1 MNDGD
6 PEQFRRRSRTEL
18 FFEFVRSR
26 FLSIVAVLLIGFGIA
41 ALIGYDPEVPR
52 WSKLL
57 AFTAVACVPIGYV
70 LGNWLTSLLYNP
82 RYQYL
87 VDLDATETDG
97 ALYQLPYDDFAEL
110 DVQNGE
116 LDRLT
121 DRLHAGKNVDLET
134 ATVDGCWRG
143 TLTDRELLTAL
154 SKIEECRG
162 TLEEDAKRGFR
173 IETQAWTI
181 IRNATRKATLS
192 VVETF
197 ERGTLPD
204 DGQGIG
210 TEIESALSD
219 FDLDRQIRDTDFS
232 DDSVPDPADVDAK
245 QDLENTN
252 PNNEPE
258 PEPQP
263 ADDD

>member
-18 FFEFVRSR
+18 LFEFVRAR
-26 FLSIVAVLLIGFGIA
+26 FLSIVAIASIGFGIA
-41 ALIGYDPEVPR
+41 LVVGIDPEVPR
-52 WSKLL
+52 WTKLIG
-57 AFTAVACVPIGYV
+57 FTAVAFVPIGYV
-70 LGNWLTSLLYNP
+70 LGNWLVGLLYNP
-82 RYQYL
+82 QYQYL
-87 VDLDATETDG
+87 IDLDATETDG
-97 ALYQLPYDDFAEL
+97 ALYQFPYDEFKEL
-110 DVQNGE
+110 SVNDGE
-116 LDRLT
+116 LDTLT
-121 DRLHAGKNVDLET
+121 SRLHAGKNVDLENGS
-134 ATVDGCWRG
+134 VDGCWRG
-143 TLTDRELLTAL
+143 TLSDRELLTAL

-162 TLEEDAKRGFR
+162 TLEDDAKRGFR

-210 TEIESALSD
+210 SEIESALSD
-219 FDLDRQIRDTDFS
+219 FDLDRKIRHADYADEST
-232 DDSVPDPADVDAK
+232 PDAETVDEK
-245 QDLENTN
+245 GDLEN
-252 PNNEPE
+252 PDQNEPQ
-258 PEPQP
+258 PQP